1 MASAAIRGAGPGIM
15 VFLAPM
21 VILWH
26 MRAEQ
31 ERLAM
36 FGLVVGDNP
45 GRVWGF
51 SSRGRSERLL
61 DQAGLEVLASADRIP
76 DENSILVLNADY
88 VFEAAFVKR
97 LAEGGAIVV
106 EDDGEE
112 TRPVAAAVLAAPQAR
127 RIAAAIPSGRPD
139 YEDLGVA
146 PTRLSEMP
154 PLYHKA
160 LRKRSEHLLYSLARR
175 PVRRIE
181 WLLYKA
187 AYKGVTD
194 FMTKYAWP
202 VPAFWL
208 TKACQV
214 LGISPNVVT
223 TVSLGLVILATYLF
237 WIGDFALGL
246 VAAWSM
252 CILDTVDGKLARVTM
267 RSSKWGEAYDH
278 GIDIIH
284 PPFWYFAWA
293 MGLAAWTGAGLGT
306 DTALHLSII
315 IGGYIL
321 GRLAEGLFMLMAD
334 GTEMW
339 IWRPID
345 SFVRLFVARRN
356 PNLVLMSIAFA
367 LGNPAAGLVAVSLW
381 TLFSLAYQV
390 ARILGLMVMK
400 KRRQAIHSWLSA
412 A

>member
-1 MASAAIRGAGPGIM
+1 
-15 VFLAPM
+15 
-21 VILWH
+21 
-26 MRAEQ
+26 
-31 ERLAM
+31 M

-51 SSRGRSERLL
+51 SSKGRSERLL
-61 DQAGLEVLASADRIP
+61 DQAGLKVLASADQIP
-76 DENSILVLNADY
+76 DDHSVMVLNSDY
-88 VFEAAFVKR
+88 VFEGAFIKKLAAG
-97 LAEGGAIVV
+97 EAIVV
-106 EDDGEE
+106 EDDGDE
-112 TRPVAAAVLAAPQAR
+112 TRPVTAAVLAGPQAK
-127 RIAAAIPSGRPD
+127 RIAAAIPLGRPD
-139 YEDLGVA
+139 YEDLGIA

-154 PLYHKA
+154 PLYNKA
-160 LRKRSEHLLYSLARR
+160 LRKRSEQVLYSLARR

-181 WLLYKA
+181 WLLYKG

-208 TKACQV
+208 TKLCQV

-223 TVSLGLVILATYLF
+223 TLSLGLVILATYLF

-293 MGLAAWTGAGLGT
+293 MGLAAWAGAGPGI
-306 DTALHLSII
+306 DTVLHLSII

-321 GRLAEGLFMLMAD
+321 GRLIEGLFMVMAG

-356 PNLVLMSIAFA
+356 PNLVLMTIAF
-367 LGNPAAGLVAVSLW
+367 LVGNPAAGLLAVSVW
-381 TLFSLAYQV
+381 TLLSLAYQV
-390 ARILGLMVMK
+390 ARILGLVLMK
-400 KRRQAIHSWLSA
+400 KRGQPIDSWLTA